1 MWSEQARIREIVD
14 QLRGLGYPIVQTEVR
29 VPGTGRL
36 QADVLAW
43 GVDETGEIVPRLAIE
58 IKHGQRREAA
68 LPQLAQVRAALG
80 TVEHYVLTDKGW
92 FQAGHGLRTLQP
104 ADGPPALSGRPAGEL
119 KSVDL
124 VTELLL
130 QRVWSR
136 ANRGRNGQ
144 LSASVL
150 SAFVET
156 ASADS
161 HQASIET
168 VSGDV
173 VAVDPTVL
181 WRARRAVLADLAE
194 RDRSASF
201 YVSPPAIS
209 TAIGSL
215 VGERLDGVVVDPFCG
230 SGSFLWMLQ
239 ERAAREGRTI
249 ETIGR
254 DIDPEVIRVAFL
266 IGQTAPDKVT
276 FETGDAFRDALPEA
290 DVIVTA
296 PPFGFRLD
304 TPHKLQNGTSTRLAD
319 VAAVDVSLRALK
331 PGGRAVFQLAPSMTF
346 QAPAE
351 AYREYLANDYR
362 VAALIGC
369 PSGSAYGT
377 QIQTVL
383 MVVDK
388 LPASETFVAQLS
400 EDWEKQL
407 APGGPAM
414 VAALSHID
422 DPGAGAR

>member
-1 MWSEQARIREIVD
+1 MRSEQARIREIVD

-29 VPGTGRL
+29 VPGAVRL

-58 IKHGQRREAA
+58 IKHGQRPEAA

-80 TVEHYVLTDKGW
+80 TVEHYVLTDEGW

-104 ADGPPALSGRPAGEL
+104 AAGPPALSGRPDGEL
-119 KSVDL
+119 KSVEL

-150 SAFVET
+150 SAFVEA

-215 VGERLDGVVVDPFCG
+215 VGERLDGTVVDPFCG

-239 ERAAREGRTI
+239 ERAAREGRMI
-249 ETIGR
+249 EAIGR
-254 DIDPEVIRVAFL
+254 DIDLNVIRAASL
-266 IGQTAPDKVT
+266 IGETAPTRIT

-296 PPFGFRLD
+296 PPMGLRLG
-304 TPHKLQNGTSTRLAD
+304 TPYVLQNGTSTRLAD

-331 PGGRAVFQLAPSMTF
+331 PGGRAVFQLPPGMTF
-346 QAPAE
+346 QAAAE
-351 AYREYLANDYR
+351 AYREYLANEYW
-362 VAALIGC
+362 VAALIAC
-369 PSGSAYGT
+369 PAGSAYGT
-377 QIQTVL
+377 PIQTVL

-388 LPASETFVAQLS
+388 LPAGETFIAQLS
-400 EDWEKQL
+400 EDWETQL

-422 DPGAGAR
+422 DPGDDAR

>member
-1 MWSEQARIREIVD
+1 MRSEQARVREIVD

-29 VPGTGRL
+29 VPGAVRL
-36 QADVLAW
+36 ETDVLAW
-43 GVDETGEIVPRLAIE
+43 GADETGEIVPRLAIE
-58 IKHGQRREAA
+58 MKHGVRPEGA
-68 LPQLAQVRAALG
+68 LPQLARVRAALG
-80 TVEHYVLTDKGW
+80 TVEHYVLTDEGW

-104 ADGPPALSGRPAGEL
+104 AEGPPAHSRRPDGEL
-119 KSVDL
+119 KSVEL

-130 QRVWSR
+130 QQVWWR

-144 LSASVL
+144 LSGSVL
-150 SAFVET
+150 GAFVEA
-156 ASADS
+156 ASNDS
-161 HQASIET
+161 RQSSIET

-173 VAVDPTVL
+173 VAVDPSVL

-215 VGERLDGVVVDPFCG
+215 VGEQLNGIVVDPFCG

-239 ERAAREGRTI
+239 ERAAREGRMI
-249 ETIGR
+249 EAIGR
-254 DIDPEVIRVAFL
+254 DIDLNVIRAASL
-266 IGQTAPDKVT
+266 IGQTAPTKIT
-276 FETGDAFRDALPEA
+276 FETGDAFSDPLPAA

-296 PPFGFRLD
+296 PPLGLRLGA
-304 TPHKLQNGTSTRLAD
+304 PYELQNGTSTRLAD

-331 PGGRAVFQLAPSMTF
+331 AGGRAVFQLPPGMTF
-346 QAPAE
+346 LAAAE
-351 AYREYLANDYR
+351 GYREYLANEYR
-362 VAALIGC
+362 VAALIAC

-377 QIQTVL
+377 PIQTVL

-388 LPASETFVAQLS
+388 LPAGETFVAQLS
-400 EDWEKQL
+400 EDWRTQL
-407 APGGPAM
+407 SPGGPAM

-422 DPGAGAR
+422 DPGTGAR